1 MLAGED
7 VLGGLVFDQTTVG
20 LLDGHLGEHQVLVQ
34 GCDGSLGHDVV
45 NLLLIELLEFIKSLQ
60 ALLDQSVD
68 LSLGCGELLFR
79 SRLGRLFLLLCV
91 CHLKSSSILWGLQ
104 SSFPL
109 FHPPRSGWTR
119 CWSFVT

>member
-1 MLAGED
+1 M
-7 VLGGLVFDQTTVG
+7 
-20 LLDGHLGEHQVLVQ
+20 LVQ

-91 CHLKSSSILWGLQ
+91 CHLKSSSILWGIAKVFSVISIHLAMNGA
-104 SSFPL
+104 L
-109 FHPPRSGWTR
+109 LITL
-119 CWSFVT
+119 

>member
-1 MLAGED
+1 M
-7 VLGGLVFDQTTVG
+7 
-20 LLDGHLGEHQVLVQ
+20 LVQ

-79 SRLGRLFLLLCV
+79 RRLGRLFLLCV
-91 CHLKSSSILWGLQ
+91 CHLKSSSILWGIAKVFSVISIHLAMNGA
-104 SSFPL
+104 L
-109 FHPPRSGWTR
+109 LITL
-119 CWSFVT
+119 